1 MTTNPESQT
10 PTRARLWVLVL
21 LFIAVG
27 LNYMDR
33 ANLSIAGGG
42 IQQSEGLS
50 NVQLGWLL
58 SSSTWAYLAAQ
69 IPGGWL
75 LDRFGT
81 QRFYGVIII
90 LWSLATL
97 AMGFSGWATLH
108 LGISVFTMLLA
119 CRLILGLAQA
129 PGMPANAKIASMWF
143 PQQERARAIGTFST
157 GQYAMTAFMMPVLGY
172 LMSIYGWASVFY
184 ICGIAG
190 IVFGLY
196 WIRAYRDPQ
205 NSKSA
210 NQAERDY
217 IRNNGGFD
225 ANAAQDTGNDVTW
238 PEVRFVMS
246 HMKFWGICI
255 TQFTTTTILYF
266 FLTWLVTYLEAG
278 LHLPIARVGMLG
290 SLPYILAAAGV
301 LFGGVLSDLLYK
313 KGVSLVLARKI
324 PIISGLLLSAMIC
337 VCNFFEQFPTLVV
350 VILSLAFFTNAYS
363 NQGWTA
369 MSDILPKKMMGTV
382 GGFFN
387 LCGNLAGVCT
397 PIMFGVFRDMTGNF
411 HGAMYYLTAV
421 ALIGALSMWL
431 LVPNLDEIDLARM
444 PGGDH

>member
-1 MTTNPESQT
+1 MTSNAVSQS

-21 LFIAVG
+21 LFVAVG

-33 ANLSIAGGG
+33 ANLSLAGGA

-75 LDRFGT
+75 LDRFGS
-81 QRFYGVIII
+81 QRFYGTMIV
-90 LWSLATL
+90 LWSIATF
-97 AMGFSGWATLH
+97 AMGLGGWMMLH
-108 LGISVFTMLLA
+108 MGISIFTVLLV
-119 CRLILGLAQA
+119 CRLIMGVAQA

-143 PQQERARAIGTFST
+143 PQQERARAIGAYST
-157 GQYAMTAFMMPVLGY
+157 GQYAMTALMMPVLGY
-172 LMSIYGWASVFY
+172 LMALYGWPSVFY
-184 ICGIAG
+184 LCGGVG
-190 IVFGLY
+190 ILFGIY
-196 WIRAYRDPQ
+196 WLCVYRDPQ
-205 NSKSA
+205 NSTAA
-210 NQAERDY
+210 NQAELDY
-217 IRNNGGFD
+217 IHKNGGFD
-225 ANAAQDTGNDVTW
+225 TNAATDTGNDVTW

-246 HMKFWGICI
+246 HLKFWGICI

-266 FLTWLVTYLEAG
+266 FLTWFVTYLEQG
-278 LHLPIARVGMLG
+278 LHLPIAKVGVLG

-313 KGVSLVLARKI
+313 RGVSLVRSRKI
-324 PIISGLLLSAMIC
+324 PIISGLLLSSLIC
-337 VCNFFEQFPTLVV
+337 VCNFFENVPALVIV
-350 VILSLAFFTNAYS
+350 VLSLAFFTNAYS

-397 PIMFGVFRDMTGNF
+397 PIMFGLFRDMTGNF

-431 LVPNLDEIDLARM
+431 LVPNLEEIDLTCM
-444 PGGDH
+444 PGGH